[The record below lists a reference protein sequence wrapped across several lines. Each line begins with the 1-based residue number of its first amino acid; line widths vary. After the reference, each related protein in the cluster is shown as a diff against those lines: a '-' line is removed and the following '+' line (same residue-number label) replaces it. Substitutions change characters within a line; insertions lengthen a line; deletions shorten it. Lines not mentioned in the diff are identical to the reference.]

1 MLLGTWEQKQ
11 MQGTPEEE
19 LRNYLEKLATWKK
32 QTIAIEMSKNV
43 LVMF

>member
-19 LRNYLEKLATWKK
+19 LMNYLEKLATWKK
-32 QTIAIEMSKNV
+32 QTIAIEMSKRRAK
-43 LVMF
+43 MY